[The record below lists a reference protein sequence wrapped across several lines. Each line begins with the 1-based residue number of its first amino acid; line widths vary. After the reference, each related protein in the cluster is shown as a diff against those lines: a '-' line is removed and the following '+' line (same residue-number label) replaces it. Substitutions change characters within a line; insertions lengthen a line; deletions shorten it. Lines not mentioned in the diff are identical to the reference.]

1 MNVGPRER
9 HVLLIT
15 GNPGSGKTTLI
26 RRVADALAGRR
37 LGGFYT
43 EEIRVGGERRGFRLA
58 TFDGQERVMAH
69 VEFGGPHRVG
79 KYAVDVSVIDAV
91 ADSALAVRDEV
102 DVYLVDEIGK
112 MECMSSRFVAALRG
126 LLDSAKPV
134 VATIARRGGGF
145 ITEVKARKDAELW
158 EVTRA
163 NRDGMP
169 QEVLTWFREERLSR

>member
-15 GNPGSGKTTLI
+15 GNPGSGKTTVI
-26 RRVADALAGRR
+26 RKLAAALSGRR

-58 TFDGQERVMAH
+58 TFDGQEHVMAH

-134 VATIARRGGGF
+134 VATIAQKGGGF
-145 ITEVKARKDAELW
+145 IVEVKERKDVELW

-169 QEVLTWFREERLSR
+169 KEVLAWLEGKRR

>member
-1 MNVGPRER
+1 
-9 HVLLIT
+9 
-15 GNPGSGKTTLI
+15 
-26 RRVADALAGRR
+26 
-37 LGGFYT
+37 
-43 EEIRVGGERRGFRLA
+43 
-58 TFDGQERVMAH
+58 MAH
-69 VEFGGPHRVG
+69 VEFRGPQRVG
-79 KYAVDVSVIDAV
+79 KYGVDVSVIDAV

-158 EVTRA
+158 EVTHA

-169 QEVLTWFREERLSR
+169 QEVLTWFREERL

>member
-1 MNVGPRER
+1 MGRREG

-15 GNPGSGKTTLI
+15 GNPGSGKTTVI
-26 RRVADALAGRR
+26 RRVAAALSGQR

-43 EEIRVGGERRGFRLA
+43 EEIRVGGERRGFRLT
-58 TFDGQERVMAH
+58 TFDGRDRVMAH
-69 VEFGGPHRVG
+69 VEFRGPHRVG
-79 KYAVDVSVIDAV
+79 KYGVDVSVIDELAE
-91 ADSALAVRDEV
+91 SALAVKAEP

-112 MECMSSRFVAALRG
+112 MECLSPRFVAALRG
-126 LLDSAKPV
+126 LLNSRKPV

-169 QEVLTWFREERLSR
+169 QEVLTWFREERL